1 VLHEGVHGY
10 PSVRLYRPAEG
21 YEETYDGEHTPEA
34 LGGWVRS
41 VQDSQVDK
49 RGRWGHSA
57 G

>member
-1 VLHEGVHGY
+1 MLHEGVHGY